1 MKEVSRHDL
10 APRPELET
18 EALTCVS
25 MMRRFDLRDS
35 APPTLL

>member
-1 MKEVSRHDL
+1 MARTSLL
-10 APRPELET
+10 APEPEA

-35 APPTLL
+35 DPPTLL